1 MGPHAVV
8 GMVLIIRSSVQFF
21 LEPSMVL
28 RAHVMLCDRVAFFEN
43 NIFDL
48 KMGKM

>member
-1 MGPHAVV
+1 
-8 GMVLIIRSSVQFF
+8 
-21 LEPSMVL
+21 MVL

-48 KMGKM
+48 KMGKMEQKKKKKKKKKKFFEFIWKFCLL